1 VDDCLF
7 CRIVAG
13 QIPSEIVYRD
23 ELVTAFRDIQP
34 QAPVHVL
41 IVPNEHVTST
51 NDLESDHDAVV
62 GHLLRATRVV
72 AREQGIGE
80 SGFRLVV
87 NTGQDAMMTVPHLH
101 VHILGGRRLGW
112 PPG

>member
-13 QIPSEIVYRD
+13 TIPSDVVYRD
-23 ELVTAFRDIQP
+23 ERVTAFRDIQP

-51 NDLESDHDAVV
+51 NELDERHEALV
-62 GHLLRATRVV
+62 GYLMRMTQHV

-87 NTGQDAMMTVPHLH
+87 NTGPDALMSVPHLH
-101 VHILGGRRLGW
+101 VHILGGRKLGW

>member
-7 CRIVAG
+7 CRIVG
-13 QIPSEIVYRD
+13 GTIPADIVYQD
-23 ELVTAFRDIQP
+23 EHVTAFRDIQP

-41 IVPNEHVTST
+41 VVPNRHVTSI
-51 NDLESDHDAVV
+51 NDLEAERDTTV
-62 GHLLRATRVV
+62 GHLMRTTKVV

-87 NTGQDAMMTVPHLH
+87 NTGPDAMMTVPHLH
-101 VHILGGRRLGW
+101 VHVLGGRKLGW